1 MHRQFDD
8 ILLGSI
14 ELFCLAAEAGSF
26 TAAANIAG
34 VTPAA
39 VSRSISRLEK
49 RLGVRLFVRST
60 RSIRMTEGGKA
71 YFEQCRAALN
81 QLMEAERKVTGEQV
95 QPSGTIRISAPTTH
109 AHFRLLPLLPRF
121 RAKYPLI
128 KLEVHVSN
136 RNIDFHEENFD
147 IAIRFR
153 AQPDSTMV
161 ARHLED
167 AELVIIASPAYLK
180 RAGLPRKLT
189 DLQKHECLQFD
200 LPSSGRQI
208 GWLFNDDG
216 HEKVILTVGNYRG
229 AGDVLAC
236 VTLAKA
242 GAGLF
247 QTYRFIVEKDLA
259 EGTLA
264 EVLQPFGG
272 RSRPV
277 SLMYPKDRMLPSR
290 VRAFVEFM
298 LEQSQMLDSQEG
310 PQLPKRRRAK

>member
-26 TAAANIAG
+26 TAAANAAG

-60 RSIRMTEGGKA
+60 RSIRLTEGGKE

-81 QLMEAERKVTGEQV
+81 QLVEAERKVTGEQV
-95 QPSGTIRISAPTTH
+95 QPSGTIRISAPTTYGH
-109 AHFRLLPLLPRF
+109 HRLLPLLPAF

-128 KLEVHVSN
+128 KVEVHISN
-136 RNIDFHEENFD
+136 RNVDFHEENFD
-147 IAIRFR
+147 VAIRLR
-153 AQPDSTMV
+153 AQPDSMMV
-161 ARHLED
+161 SRHLED
-167 AELVIIASPAYLK
+167 AALVVVASPAYLK
-180 RAGLPRKLT
+180 RAGVPRTLS
-189 DLQKHECLQFD
+189 DLDRHECIQFD

-208 GWLFNDDG
+208 SWLFKEGG
-216 HEKVILTVGNYRG
+216 HEKEILSTGNYMC
-229 AGDVLAC
+229 AEDVLAG

-247 QTYRFIVEKDLA
+247 QTYQFVVERDLA
-259 EGTLA
+259 QGELV
-264 EVLQPFGG
+264 EVLQAFAG
-272 RSRPV
+272 RMRPV
-277 SLMYPKDRMLPSR
+277 SLMYPHGRLLPSR

-298 LEQSQMLDSQEG
+298 MEQA
-310 PQLPKRRRAK
+310 RAPAAVQHGA